1 MFLNTDSHTS
11 ASKAF
16 FESQLAAYNG
26 YLAEIMSSAS
36 VELSSAKVVEALG
49 KVSAL
54 VGDIAR
60 NAPAGSENA
69 MAMLLSSVTSAHVS
83 YEQASHAAKQAALA
97 AQAHGMPAG
106 SVKAHGVHKSKR
118 NLLG

>member
-1 MFLNTDSHTS
+1 MFLNTDQHSS
-11 ASKAF
+11 ASKIF
-16 FESQLAAYNG
+16 FDSQLAAYNG

-36 VELSSAKVVEALG
+36 AELSNVKVADALG

-54 VGDIAR
+54 VGEIAR

-69 MAMLLSSVTSAHVS
+69 MALLLSSVTSAHVS
-83 YEQASHAAKQAALA
+83 YEQARQAALA
-97 AQAHGMPAG
+97 AQLHGMPAG
-106 SVKAHGVHKSKR
+106 SVKAHGAHKSKR